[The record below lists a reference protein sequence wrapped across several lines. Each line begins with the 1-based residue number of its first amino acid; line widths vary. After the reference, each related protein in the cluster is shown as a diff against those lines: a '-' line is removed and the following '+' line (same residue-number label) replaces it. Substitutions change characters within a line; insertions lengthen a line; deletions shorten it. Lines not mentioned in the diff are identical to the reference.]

1 MRISDW
7 SSDVCS
13 SDLAG
18 PADGWLTQD
27 ALWLVSKTVS
37 DKLRAHLLSQGI
49 DGIPAS
55 NTAVFNVLQDH
66 GIVQPTPDGKAI
78 WKATVTS
85 DAGWSHAFTFLK
97 LSPAMIWDA
106 ADRPAPFA
114 GRVQVEEEQAEPTP
128 QAPAVADGPRA
139 ECIETASASTAP
151 IASAAMDTGVAA
163 LLDLDRKSTRLN
175 SSH

>member
-1 MRISDW
+1 MCVFF
-7 SSDVCS
+7 SSRSRHTRC
-13 SDLAG
+13 
-18 PADGWLTQD
+18 
-27 ALWLVSKTVS
+27 ALVTGVQTFALPIT
-37 DKLRAHLLSQGI
+37 
-49 DGIPAS
+49 
-55 NTAVFNVLQDH
+55 VFNVLQDH

-151 IASAAMDTGVAA
+151 IASA
-163 LLDLDRKSTRLN
+163 DRKSTRLN